1 MDRDALL
8 TVADDLKFLSGWGAE
23 IADGDIRRGSATLRR
38 LLVEDAYGT
47 AWRAAGFAR
56 QPTLVAVDLWN
67 LVPRDSINIIEFAL
81 AAGAE
86 FRGIY
91 LAAMLVNRGS
101 TAPPP
106 PNPAVLRA
114 DGYLGERQY
123 QLSEYVGSI
132 SGIVGGTTFTR
143 RDVIK
148 YIANVKG
155 GVHLS
160 PKQRKHEEKLV
171 ARIAK
176 IEKRMIVHNSDGLL
190 VELVAIAQAVGRS
203 DDARAYVAKVQS

>member
-1 MDRDALL
+1 MDRDGLL
-8 TVADDLKFLSGWGAE
+8 AVADDLKFLSGWGPE

-38 LLVEDAYGT
+38 LLVEDAYGM
-47 AWRAAGFAR
+47 AWRAVGFAR

-67 LVPRDSINIIEFAL
+67 LVPSDSINIIEFAL

-86 FRGIY
+86 FRGVY
-91 LAAMLVNRGS
+91 LAAMVVNRGN
-101 TAPPP
+101 TAPPA
-106 PNPAVLRA
+106 PNPAVLRS
-114 DGYLGERQY
+114 DGYPGERQY
-123 QLSEYVGSI
+123 ELSEYMGSV
-132 SGIVGGTTFTR
+132 SGIVGGLTFTR

-160 PKQRKHEEKLV
+160 PKQRKREEKLV
-171 ARIAK
+171 NRLGK
-176 IEKRMIVHNSDGLL
+176 IEKKMMVHNSDGLL

-203 DDARAYVAKVQS
+203 DDSRTYVEKVES